1 MSVGAVQAFFG
12 AAVGNLEG
20 TRIGEG
26 AVLFFEDEGIT
37 VHAFEGDDVGIFDGI
52 SLASCKVDNPCS
64 TDDLGSKLGK
74 AAVDSFTLGN
84 KPEVEIDSSLLAVI
98 FSIMTVT
105 L

>member
-1 MSVGAVQAFFG
+1 MGAVQAFFG

-26 AVLFFEDEGIT
+26 SVLFFEEDEGIT

-52 SLASCKVDNPCS
+52 SLASCKVDPCS

-74 AAVDSFTLGN
+74 AVLGN
-84 KPEVEIDSSLLAVI
+84 KLEVEIDSSLLAVI
-98 FSIMTVT
+98 VILLSIMTVT
-105 L
+105 ISIT